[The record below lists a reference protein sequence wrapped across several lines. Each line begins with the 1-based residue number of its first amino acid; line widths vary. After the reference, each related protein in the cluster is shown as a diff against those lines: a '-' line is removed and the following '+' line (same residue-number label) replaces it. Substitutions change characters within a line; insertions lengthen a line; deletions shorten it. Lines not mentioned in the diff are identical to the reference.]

1 MTIKFNLS
9 IYAVFIGSL
18 FVMRCSSSGTQQDGE
33 PVNGADALNGAQ
45 GENTSLNGNGKA
57 PGNKNGNAAEGA
69 AMNNANATNNFTGSN
84 NQGAA
89 PANIMTGNIGSNP
102 DLNPT
107 AVPLN
112 QSVPINN
119 GANLATQPINSAVPT
134 NVAAV
139 PPLNSAAIPIPGA
152 EGAGAPPAAPA
163 TPAPASATVNWD
175 KMNASPFANSQMN
188 WPGKG
193 KVKYVTRKTTRHA
206 SPDGPVT
213 GEFNVGNHPLVY
225 QNGNWVELSNGTYIK
240 GEATSDKPV
249 GYERS
254 HGTYSH

>member
-9 IYAVFIGSL
+9 IYAVLIGSL
-18 FVMRCSSSGTQQDGE
+18 FVMRCSSSGGQQDGE
-33 PVNGADALNGAQ
+33 PVNGADALNGTE
-45 GENTSLNGNGKA
+45 GENTSLNGNEKA
-57 PGNKNGNAAEGA
+57 SGQKNNSNAAEGA
-69 AMNNANATNNFTGSN
+69 AMNNANATNNFTGGN
-84 NQGAA
+84 NQGAQS
-89 PANIMTGNIGSNP
+89 PNNVMTGNLGSNP
-102 DLNPT
+102 GLNPT

-112 QSVPINN
+112 QSVPINA
-119 GANLATQPINSAVPT
+119 GANLATQPLNNAVPI
-134 NVAAV
+134 NAAAV
-139 PPLNSAAIPIPGA
+139 PPLNSAAIPTPGA
-152 EGAGAPPAAPA
+152 EGAVA
-163 TPAPASATVNWD
+163 TPPTPAVTVNWD

-193 KVKYVTRKTTRHA
+193 KVKYVTRKATRHA

-225 QNGNWVELSNGTYIK
+225 QDGNWVELSNGTYIK
-240 GEATSDKPV
+240 GEATSDKPI